1 MTTTHIPT
9 ILVTGGAGYIGSH
22 TMVELLASGYDVI
35 CVDNF
40 SNSSP
45 EAVKRV
51 EKIAGRKVTL
61 VNGDVRDR
69 LVLSRVFQRPVDG
82 VIHFAAL
89 KAVGES
95 VERPVD
101 YYDNNIGSALALL
114 DAMDTK
120 GVHRFIFSSSATVY
134 GAPDS
139 LPLTEHAPIRPAN
152 PYGQTKAMVEQILR
166 DWCNADA
173 RHTAVA
179 LRYFNPI
186 GAHESGTI
194 GEDPQDIPNNLFP
207 FITQV
212 AVGKREHLNVW
223 GNDWPTRDGTGV
235 RDYLHVTDLAR
246 GHVAALEYAR
256 NEIRLRR
263 DQPRHRP
270 RHERAGDGE
279 GVRARVR
286 EADSLCARAAPRRRH
301 RRVLRGCLAGEEA
314 ARLAG
319 GTVDRAGVRRRVAL
333 AAAES
338 GRVSALR

>member
-1 MTTTHIPT
+1 MTHIPT
-9 ILVTGGAGYIGSH
+9 VLVTGGAGYIGSH
-22 TMVELLASGYDVI
+22 TMVELLAGGYDVI

-95 VERPVD
+95 VEKPVD

-114 DAMDTK
+114 DAMDTA

-134 GAPDS
+134 GAPDK
-139 LPLTEHAPIRPAN
+139 LPLTEDAPIRPAN

-166 DWCNADA
+166 DWCAA
-173 RHTAVA
+173 KAEHTAVA

-235 RDYLHVTDLAR
+235 RDYLHVMDLAS
-246 GHVAALEYAR
+246 GHVAALEYAKTHPGFIAINLGTGR
-256 NEIRLRR
+256 GTSVLEMVKAFEHASGKPIPYVL
-263 DQPRHRP
+263 
-270 RHERAGDGE
+270 G
-279 GVRARVR
+279 
-286 EADSLCARAAPRRRH
+286 PRRE
-301 RRVLRGCLAGEEA
+301 GDIAECYADA
-314 ARLAG
+314 
-319 GTVDRAGVRRRVAL
+319 AL
-333 AAAES
+333 AKRLLGWKAERS
-338 GRVSALR
+338 VEQGCADGWRWQQRNPDGYRH